1 MYLLHSWRRL
11 EAGTSITKGYE
22 HSPGAWGWERIT
34 KGYMPGLEAFKVFF
48 LTTCFWEQGLLFHDK
63 TPFRVSPKLCY
74 GLGGGNCI
82 LCLNALMFY
91 RERLRA
97 SLLYALL
104 PETIYLRKLDNKICQ
119 STRGCPWVSPSEWG
133 PPSLTQNYD
142 VKSMSAEGKTNKLIL
157 VPLVTLFLLI
167 FEHRTLHFHFA
178 LSPASYAAGPIRCAC
193 MCSVA

>member
-1 MYLLHSWRRL
+1 MCRTDCVEELEGFEQILKVYLLHSWWRL
-11 EAGTSITKGYE
+11 EAGTSITKGYAC
-22 HSPGAWGWERIT
+22 SPSAWGWEQIR
-34 KGYMPGLEAFKVFF
+34 KGYTPGLEAFEGFL

-119 STRGCPWVSPSEWG
+119 STRGCPWVFLSECGSPN
-133 PPSLTQNYD
+133 LTTGAQCG
-142 VKSMSAEGKTNKLIL
+142 AQ
-157 VPLVTLFLLI
+157 
-167 FEHRTLHFHFA
+167 
-178 LSPASYAAGPIRCAC
+178 AADWF
-193 MCSVA
+193 